1 MEQRK
6 AQSEE
11 RAVSGSASESLQV
24 RAARPED
31 AEAVGAILAEA
42 FPGLYRATFGRLEIA
57 AVARLLAALYHAGTL
72 SLETTR
78 VCERGGRVAGV
89 VILHV
94 GRSIG
99 RGTAGAYWRT
109 LSQQLGLLRGL
120 RAFFGGL
127 SANTFL
133 NQRIPRAPDL
143 AYIEALAVAASDRGH
158 GIGTLL
164 LEDTARWARE
174 SSPSRSRLALHVL
187 YSNTGA
193 RRLYERM
200 GFRPWNPRQR
210 RWTRGSALLMQR
222 TCREEGRVKAFVP

>member
-6 AQSEE
+6 GLSEE
-11 RAVSGSASESLQV
+11 RTVLGSANASLQV
-24 RAARPED
+24 RAARAED
-31 AEAVGAILAEA
+31 AEAISAILAEA
-42 FPGLYRATFGRLEIA
+42 FPGLYRATFGRLEIP

-78 VCERGGRVAGV
+78 VCEREGRVAGV
-89 VILHV
+89 AILHV
-94 GRSIG
+94 GLSIG
-99 RGTAGAYWRT
+99 RGTAGAYWQP
-109 LSQQLGLLRGL
+109 LYQQLGLLWGL

-133 NQRIPRAPDL
+133 NRRIPRAPDL
-143 AYIEALAVAASDRGH
+143 VYIEALAVAASDRGR

-164 LEDTARWARE
+164 LEDAARWARE
-174 SSPSRSRLALHVL
+174 SSPSRSHLALHVL

-210 RWTRGSALLMQR
+210 QWTRGSALLMQR
-222 TCREEGRVKAFVP
+222 KIQVIGDRG

>member
-1 MEQRK
+1 MGTEVVKVMEMRK
-6 AQSEE
+6 ASSEE
-11 RAVSGSASESLQV
+11 RAISAPTSDALQV

-31 AEAVGAILAEA
+31 AERVSAILAEA
-42 FPGLYRATFGRLEIA
+42 FPGLYRATFGRLDIP
-57 AVARLLAALYHAGTL
+57 AVARLLTALYHAGTL

-78 VCERGGRVAGV
+78 VCEREGTVVGV

-94 GRSIG
+94 GHSVG
-99 RGTAGAYWRT
+99 RGTAGAFWRA
-109 LSQQLGLLRGL
+109 LYAQLGLLRAS
-120 RAFFGGL
+120 RAFVGGL

-143 AYIEALAVAASDRGH
+143 VYIEALAVAEPERGR
-158 GIGTLL
+158 GIGTRL
-164 LEDTARWARE
+164 LEDAMQWTRE
-174 SSPSRSRLALHVL
+174 SAPVRSRLALHVL

-210 RWTRGSALLMQR
+210 QWTRGAALLMQR
-222 TCREEGRVKAFVP
+222 TI